1 MIHIDLALAIITGF
15 IILVAGG
22 CIGFLVA
29 GWLGNS
35 HEKYRR

>member
-1 MIHIDLALAIITGF
+1 MVHLDWPLAIIIGF

-35 HEKYRR
+35 HEKYR